1 MGISRQIESECMRRF
16 ELLLNV
22 KYQFLPKVNSTRAS
36 VVMDQFGINF
46 EQGQHVIADDLPL
59 TLNSGDIVLFNGES
73 GSGKSSLMKATAKEL
88 ANQQAHVLAL
98 DELQWEERSLVE
110 QLPCHAD
117 EALSLLAMCGLG
129 EAQLMLRTPS
139 ELSDGQR
146 FRFLLAF
153 ALSHHPDWVVVD
165 EFTSTLDRR
174 LARVI
179 AANLRR
185 LSARIGTGFLLAT
198 THDDIAP
205 DVDADCHVYCRVD
218 GGIQLN
224 WRTSSTDPSAPDLKK
239 KELPTS
245 AGSPLRPNLTGR
257 TSLGGITAVTT
268 SG

>member
-1 MGISRQIESECMRRF
+1 MPRF
-16 ELLLNV
+16 ELLLNA
-22 KYQFLPKVNSTRAS
+22 KYQFLPKTNSTRAS

-46 EQGQHVIADDLPL
+46 EQGEHVIADNIPF
-59 TLNSGDIVLFNGES
+59 TLNTSDIVLFIGES
-73 GSGKSSLMKATAKEL
+73 GSGKSSLMRSAAKEL
-88 ANQQAHVLAL
+88 ANQQAHVLSL
-98 DELQWEERSLVE
+98 DDLQWEERALVE
-110 QLPCHAD
+110 QLPCSTE

-153 ALSHHPDWVVVD
+153 ALAHHPDWVVVD

-185 LSARIGTGFLLAT
+185 ISARIGTGFLLAT
-198 THDDIAP
+198 THDDIAS
-205 DVDADCHVYCRVD
+205 DVDADCLVQCRLD
-218 GGIQLN
+218 GEIQLTRQAEASPN
-224 WRTSSTDPSAPDLKK
+224 TAESGLKK

-245 AGSPLRPNLTGR
+245 TGFPPRPNPTGR
-257 TSLGGITAVTT
+257 TSLGGIIAATT